1 MPEAKKKRS
10 GDEVFQD
17 AVAGEEPKYAT
28 IPIQNPS
35 WYECVPTRLYFAA
48 MTGSNL
54 AVEVSM
60 LIEYAF
66 HRGYISATKGEKDET
81 DVADV
86 KDNGG
91 PSAQIVCDMIDEAT
105 RLTKLRLDEERG
117 RELV

>member
-1 MPEAKKKRS
+1 MPKAKKKKT
-10 GDEVFQD
+10 GNEVFED
-17 AVAGEEPKYAT
+17 AVAGEEPKFKT
-28 IPIQNPS
+28 IPIQMPS

-66 HRGYISATKGEKDET
+66 HQGHIAGAKGEKDET

-105 RLTKLRLDEERG
+105 RLTKLRLDKERG
-117 RELV
+117 RELA